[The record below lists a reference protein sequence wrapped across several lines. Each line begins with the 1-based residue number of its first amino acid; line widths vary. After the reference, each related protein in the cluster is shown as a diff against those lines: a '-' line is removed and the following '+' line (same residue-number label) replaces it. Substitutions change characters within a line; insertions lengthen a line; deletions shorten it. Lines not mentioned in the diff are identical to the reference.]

1 MDKEFIELGLKD
13 VLLKQIEITVN
24 NKLLRRGTLLL
35 YSIKDFYVNFTIKN
49 DNDEH
54 KVFELPYP
62 FDIVSKE
69 IKGKQILIFD
79 YSLNALS
86 FDNKMLYDYLCDM
99 PPEKVS
105 KFYNSKL
112 FCIFKSYCA
121 KFSRIVS

>member
-1 MDKEFIELGLKD
+1 MDKEFIDLGLKG
-13 VLLKQIEITVN
+13 VLLKQIEVTVN

-86 FDNKMLYDYLCDM
+86 FDNKMLYDYLCCM
-99 PPEKVS
+99 VPEKVS

-112 FCIFKSYCA
+112 LITA
-121 KFSRIVS
+121 I